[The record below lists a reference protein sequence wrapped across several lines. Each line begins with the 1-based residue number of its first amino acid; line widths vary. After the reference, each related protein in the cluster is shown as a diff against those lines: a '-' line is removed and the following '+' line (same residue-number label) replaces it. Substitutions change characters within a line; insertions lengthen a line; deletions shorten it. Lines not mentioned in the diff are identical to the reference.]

1 MQGGEAGDW
10 IRWAMAGAVSFVVG
24 LVGGSWA
31 ARGMLD
37 EMRQKAAVHEVRLAA
52 LELDRETIREM
63 ASNIAVLAAL
73 QCEMKD
79 DVKEIFDRLK
89 QAGG

>member
-10 IRWAMAGAVSFVVG
+10 IRWAMGGAVSFVVG

-31 ARGMLD
+31 ARGMLE

-52 LELDRETIREM
+52 LELDRETIRETGRETIREKRRELM
-63 ASNIAVLAAL
+63 RELGSND
-73 QCEMKD
+73 QTRPD
-79 DVKEIFDRLK
+79 
-89 QAGG
+89 